1 MKYMDMLRT
10 VGFTQTMRTTYRG
23 SNFGQGSC
31 GWFGSGTISRGLLLV
46 TLTGHTVGGRP
57 TGLLVNL
64 HRGGGPLSDDRASRA
79 QIRSVARDTGK
90 LCHHSSTKTEVRR
103 DAGHRVSSQINQNTR
118 HRMSPQLNWNTRSG
132 EMQDTGCHH
141 SSIKTE
147 VRSDAGHRVS
157 SQINQDTEIRRDAG
171 YSCQINQDTEIR
183 RDAGYSCHRS
193 TKTQRSG
200 EMQDTVV
207 TDQPRHRDQERCR
220 IQLSQINQ
228 DTEIRR
234 DAGYGCHR
242 STKTQ
247 RSGEMQ
253 DTVVTDQPRHR
264 DQERYRNWG
273 VS

>member
-1 MKYMDMLRT
+1 MMKYMDMLRT

-46 TLTGHTVGGRP
+46 TLTGHTIGGRP

-103 DAGHRVSSQINQNTR
+103 DAGHRVSSQINQNTGCHHSSTEIQGQER
-118 HRMSPQLNWNTRSG
+118 CKTQGVITVQSKQRSG
-132 EMQDTGCHH
+132 VMQDTGCH
-141 SSIKTE
+141 
-147 VRSDAGHRVS
+147 
-157 SQINQDTEIRRDAG
+157 
-171 YSCQINQDTEIR
+171 
-183 RDAGYSCHRS
+183 HRS

-207 TDQPRHRDQERCR
+207 RSTKTQRSGEMQDTVVTDQPRHRDQERCRIRLSDQPRHRDQERCR